1 MIIAQHRLA
10 ILVAAAIVVVSRLQ
24 PECEPLTPEA
34 APPRAT
40 RCCQVV
46 VF

>member
-24 PECEPLTPEA
+24 PES
-34 APPRAT
+34 RALDS
-40 RCCQVV
+40 
-46 VF
+46 